1 MRNWR
6 ASKEKCLRGGDIV
19 KLFTTSHFLNVDNP
33 DPKELHRIEILT
45 KGDRFKDMGGLF
57 AVLPPGRE
65 VPYHFHQNRESV
77 IIALAGE
84 AVEIIEGKEMIF
96 RQGDVICIPP
106 GEKHGLANRSDKE
119 FCYIEFFTYPP
130 ALADFVEVKPS

>member
-1 MRNWR
+1 MKNWR
-6 ASKEKCLRGGDIV
+6 GLNERFFRRQVIV
-19 KLFTTSHFLNVDNP
+19 KHFPASHFLNVENP
-33 DPKELHRIEILT
+33 DPKGFHRVEILNQS
-45 KGDRFKDMGGLF
+45 DRFKDLGGIF

-84 AVEIIEGKEMIF
+84 AVEIIEGKEVIF
-96 RQGDVICIPP
+96 GQGDDICIPP

-119 FCYIEFFTYPP
+119 FRYIEFFTYPP

>member
-1 MRNWR
+1 MKHF
-6 ASKEKCLRGGDIV
+6 AG
-19 KLFTTSHFLNVDNP
+19 SHFLNVDNP
-33 DPKELHRIEILT
+33 NPKELHRVEFLNQS
-45 KGDRFKDMGGLF
+45 DRFKDLGGLF

-65 VPYHFHQNRESV
+65 VPYHFHKRRESV
-77 IIALAGE
+77 LIALAGE

-106 GEKHGLANRSDKE
+106 GEKHGLVNRSDKE
-119 FCYIEFFTYPP
+119 FRYIEFFTYPP

>member
-1 MRNWR
+1 MKHFP
-6 ASKEKCLRGGDIV
+6 ASY
-19 KLFTTSHFLNVDNP
+19 FLNMKNP
-33 DPKELHRIEILT
+33 DPKELHRVEIL
-45 KGDRFKDMGGLF
+45 KQSDRFKDLGGLF

-65 VPYHFHQNRESV
+65 VPYHFHRDRESV

-84 AVEIIEGKEMIF
+84 AVEIIEAKEMIF

-119 FCYIEFFTYPP
+119 FRYIEFFTYPP